1 MILENTNQY
10 QILQVFLSPDNA
22 FEVPSVHT
30 TSSTPIAST
39 IVTSPSNI
47 STNFEGVPRVVG
59 HNWVGKSFVEFA
71 TSGIFGATLDIYML
85 PSLEFRNQASQAA
98 FQTWQYFHNDIVT
111 IQIASSEVAQTQVL
125 ENENLSLTFFILF
138 FASFDVAMTL
148 YDHSYETVQRKS
160 DETSKQSSVNGEHRQ
175 GE

>member
-10 QILQVFLSPDNA
+10 QILQVLLSPDNA
-22 FEVPSVHT
+22 FEVSSEHT

-47 STNFEGVPRVVG
+47 SMNFEGVPTVVG
-59 HNWVGKSFVEFA
+59 QNWVGKSFVEFA
-71 TSGIFGATLDIYML
+71 TSGIFGATLVIYML
-85 PSLEFRNQASQAA
+85 PSLEFRNQASEASFQA
-98 FQTWQYFHNDIVT
+98 WQYFHNDIVT

-148 YDHSYETVQRKS
+148 YDHSYEPIQRKS
-160 DETSKQSSVNGEHRQ
+160 DEANEQNLVN
-175 GE
+175 